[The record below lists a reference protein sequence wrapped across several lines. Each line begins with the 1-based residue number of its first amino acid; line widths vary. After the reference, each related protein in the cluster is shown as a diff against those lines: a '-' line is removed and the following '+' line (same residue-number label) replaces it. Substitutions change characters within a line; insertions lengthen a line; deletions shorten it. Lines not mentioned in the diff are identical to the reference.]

1 MLLMIA
7 VVADNRSLIGG
18 SKGHDLLFQ
27 RSALKGKYFNNGLK
41 IHHFYLAIGQVS
53 VNFFF

>member
-1 MLLMIA
+1 MIA

-27 RSALKGKYFNNGLK
+27 RSALKGKYFNNCLK
-41 IHHFYLAIGQVS
+41 IHHLYLAIGQVS
-53 VNFFF
+53 VNFF

>member
-1 MLLMIA
+1 MIA